1 MRKKQSNIYTYILM
15 AFVLLLGECL
25 SAFADTSNSS
35 SSSSITNI
43 TNPDGT
49 TTTITREESI
59 FKYIF
64 DPIIIKIPGVTKN
77 YNQDGALKKKEVVVN
92 DSTGETK
99 IIWEYQT
106 TIDGVGNYIK
116 SIENNFMASESSGL
130 GEPQIISIKKDGV
143 ELSDKAVSNFST
155 TDFKSATNKLPIQN
169 GTYTY
174 LIETPVKVP
183 GNQYTL
189 DYTSKVKYQ
198 ATPGTTLISNGEKTM
213 IRTNEIREIMTSG
226 SLTQPIGNGD
236 VLHNLKINTVNTSN
250 DSRVNGRYRDSNDRV
265 IEWTKSRL
273 NTSTSN
279 QNYEFDVAVDSS
291 QSVHEHKVMIYQL
304 GADGGYTLLSEKTYS
319 QSQVTNNKITV
330 DNVPPGA
337 EVVVKTITNV
347 ANEKKNHTI
356 TGAELEAL
364 KGDLVINKNWATG
377 TTPVEVLFTVNGGSF
392 NNTKKTLP
400 VGQTTIT
407 IPNVPKFEGSGSI
420 ATKKRFYYDVEED
433 IQSGYMLSSAE
444 FDWENLKY
452 TFNNKKDETKYTP
465 PASGQYGI
473 TSIEPVNI
481 NYIKYQY
488 GNQFWG
494 GFSTHLK
501 MAFKIPP
508 YAREGDYFTLKIPE
522 ELKLDNNVSNNRMLE
537 PVRDPNTGKIIANV
551 YHTKDREIKFVL
563 TENAYSVEEYDG
575 WYVIGNNAGNIVE
588 KNGVPFTGPYIV
600 GVSPNLPKWYEGENP
615 KSNTTNKN
623 IFFETDYNGGRV
635 SNKERKVE
643 TSGTL
648 YATDSG
654 RDVGELHF
662 FDDIVKNEYLQE
674 EDSIIWDLVINS
686 GGKNLGNK
694 SNIFWDLIH
703 PYLELYNHNDNGSN
717 IPQDIEFY
725 IADATVAASYV
736 NPRKMIFKGT
746 SQNSGYT
753 QYHYY
758 LPREDGKEY
767 GVAVF
772 IKPENK
778 SISDF
783 GGYSWT
789 HALEFYYENL
799 SDKALVARIKTRKKI
814 PLKEKEYY
822 YNNMA
827 SLKQGLAKPKLV
839 IRRAQ
844 DTAGMGGAYPTDWY
858 SVKFKKIHTSNG
870 VKRPLVGTIF
880 TIYKDGN
887 PYSTVHS
894 DENGIV
900 QFDNL
905 FAGTY
910 TFKEVEANSGYM
922 LDPTVHTLTI
932 TNSQNITIDGKKY
945 DENNIPEID
954 NKKLTSLRVNKYSQK
969 DMNIL
974 KGAVFRLK
982 SKGSDK
988 YNVTV
993 GENTDVNSFVFP
1005 NLNIGTY
1012 ILEEISSPLGHKKIS
1027 PIEIEVYEENGALK
1041 IRKISDQNNT
1051 LTSNLTEKNGS
1062 FSIDVVDE
1070 VKLAKFTV
1078 SKRIKGIENAGRFI
1092 SGKMEFRLTKVGDDT
1107 FEPRKIRQNANENFT
1122 FELLPKGEYLLEEV
1136 NAPEGYVEDKN
1147 AIYKIIVDDDANIHF
1162 FKLSSANTNYVI
1174 ADSSKSLIKHQL
1186 LSQHPNSSTD
1196 NNAIDGNLNTSSI
1209 WNNTDPNNTLG
1220 GNGTDNIRVGTY
1232 VGIDLGSAKLVSE
1245 VKFLQGQ
1252 PSNNNDRMQEFSME
1266 YSLDNANWQV
1276 YKRYNNDNSRQGD
1289 VSENDLAIYARYIR
1303 FVNNKEV
1310 LNKWF
1315 AIKEISAKTYNNVT
1329 NTITPSMQENTN
1341 SDNNI
1346 ALVGNIQNPSLI
1358 LEKVDT
1364 NKNPINDNNQ
1374 GKEYNAKFN
1383 LYKISDNANTVT
1395 EEQINSLVPV
1405 QAFTLNRGRVELPQL
1420 ADKLGR
1426 YALVEIEAP
1435 QGYTKVAPILLDLV
1449 ETQQEH
1455 GGGVMKNTTA
1465 WKVVGNST
1473 LVGNSNANTSGGLP
1487 VYTGSSETD
1496 KIFVDYSQLSSNK
1509 ITLKVKN
1516 ERNAKKVK
1524 LKIQKINKNGDP
1536 IVRRDFINSARL
1548 MITKDPDIATENGA
1562 YNGQIANLNSEDASF
1577 TFNNRNN
1584 NFESGLYYL
1593 RELRAPTGY
1602 KLLNKAIPFYIESS
1616 GNVIIPAKL
1625 KDGSTT
1631 EYVVDSNFSLA
1642 DKVKIVNAVESDV
1655 VQIKLVNDEGTY
1667 PKTGGDGALK
1677 FVFVGGLLM
1686 VFAVIGLSRHKRY
1699 S

>member
-1 MRKKQSNIYTYILM
+1 MRKKQSNIYAYILM
-15 AFVLLLGECL
+15 AFVFLFGECL

-43 TNPDGT
+43 TNPNGT
-49 TTTITREESI
+49 TTTITKEESI

-64 DPIIIKIPGVTKN
+64 DPITIKIPGVTKN

-130 GEPQIISIKKDGV
+130 GEPKIISINKDGV
-143 ELSDKAVSNFST
+143 ELSDKTITNFAT
-155 TDFKSATNKLPIQN
+155 PDFKSATSKLPIQN

-189 DYTSKVKYQ
+189 DYNSKVKYQ
-198 ATPGTTLISNGEKTM
+198 ATPGTTLVSNGEQS
-213 IRTNEIREIMTSG
+213 IINTNEVKEILTSG
-226 SLTQPIGNGD
+226 SLTQPIGAGD

-250 DSRVNGRYRDSNDRV
+250 DSRVSGKYSDSNDKV

-392 NNTKKTLP
+392 NNVKKNLS

-407 IPNVPKFEGSGSI
+407 IPDVPKFEGSGSI
-420 ATKKRFYYDVEED
+420 ATKKRISYEVEED

-473 TSIEPVNI
+473 TSIEPVDI
-481 NYIKYQY
+481 NYIKYQS
-488 GNQFWG
+488 GSTVWG
-494 GFSTHLK
+494 GFSGHLK

-508 YAREGDYFTLKIPE
+508 YAREGDSFTVEIPAD
-522 ELKLDNNVSNNRMLE
+522 LKLDHSANPNKE
-537 PVRDPNTGKIIANV
+537 WTPVVDPNTGKTIAKV
-551 YHTKDREIKFVL
+551 YHTEDRKIKFVL
-563 TENAYSVEEYDG
+563 TKDAYSVQEYNG
-575 WYVIGNNAGNIVE
+575 WYTIGNNSGNIIQ
-588 KNGVPFTGPYIV
+588 KNNDTSFRGPYLT
-600 GVSPNLPKWYEGENP
+600 GVAPNLPEWYAWENT
-615 KSNTTNKN
+615 KSTIINKTLS
-623 IFFETDYNGGRV
+623 FKTSYVGG
-635 SNKERKVE
+635 SINSESTVE
-643 TSGTL
+643 TNGRLNATNNGSKQGDL
-648 YATDSG
+648 HEFDGVNKYEYAQT
-654 RDVGELHF
+654 
-662 FDDIVKNEYLQE
+662 
-674 EDSIIWDLVINS
+674 EDSITWDLMYNT
-686 GGKNLGNK
+686 GGSDIGNR
-694 SNIFWDLIH
+694 SNKFWDLIH
-703 PYLELYNHNDNGSN
+703 PQMSLYTYGNVDRS
-717 IPQDIEFY
+717 IPEDIEFY
-725 IADATVAASYV
+725 IADATMAASYT
-736 NPRKMIFKGT
+736 NPVKMKFKGT
-746 SQNSGYT
+746 SQNSGRT
-753 QYHYY
+753 QYHYF
-758 LPREDGKEY
+758 LPRADGREY
-767 GVAVF
+767 GVAVI
-772 IKPENK
+772 IKPENT
-778 SISDF
+778 SNPSFDGF
-783 GGYSWT
+783 TSNNT
-789 HALEFYYENL
+789 LEFYYENL
-799 SDKALVARIKTRKKI
+799 QNKALVARIKMRKGS
-814 PLKEKEYY
+814 LTNGYFY
-822 YNNMA
+822 YNA
-827 SLKQGLAKPKLV
+827 AQKALYSGVGGSQK
-839 IRRAQ
+839 IYRRAT
-844 DTAGMGGAYPTDWY
+844 DTGAMGGAYPTDWY

-982 SKGSDK
+982 SKDSDK

-1005 NLNIGTY
+1005 NLDRGRY

-1027 PIEIEVYEENGALK
+1027 PIEVEVYEENGALK

-1092 SGKMEFRLTKVGDDT
+1092 NGEMEFRLTKVGDDT
-1107 FEPRKIRQNANENFT
+1107 FESRKIRQNANENFT

-1136 NAPEGYVEDKN
+1136 NAPEGYVENKN

-1162 FKLSSANTNYVI
+1162 FKLSSGNTNYVI

-1186 LSQHPNSSTD
+1186 LSQHPDSSTD

-1252 PSNNNDRMQEFSME
+1252 PSNNNDRMHEFSME

-1289 VSENDLAIYARYIR
+1289 VSENNLAIYARYIR

-1329 NTITPSMQENTN
+1329 NTITPSMQENTD

-1346 ALVGNIQNPSLI
+1346 VLVGNIQNPSLI

-1383 LYKISDNANTVT
+1383 LYKISDNASTVT

-1405 QAFTLNRGRVELPQL
+1405 QEFTLNRGRVELPQL
-1420 ADKLGR
+1420 ADRLGR

-1536 IVRRDFINSARL
+1536 IVRRDSINSARL

-1562 YNGQIANLNSEDASF
+1562 YNGQIANLSSEDASF
-1577 TFNNRNN
+1577 TFNNRND

-1642 DKVKIVNAVESDV
+1642 DKVKIVKAVESDV
-1655 VQIKLVNDEGTY
+1655 VQIQLVNDEGTY
-1667 PKTGGDGALK
+1667 PKTGGDGVLK

>member
-15 AFVLLLGECL
+15 AFVFLLGECL

-226 SLTQPIGNGD
+226 SLTQPIGSGD

-250 DSRVNGRYRDSNDRV
+250 DSRVSGRYRDSNDRV
-265 IEWTKSRL
+265 IEWTKSKL

-304 GADGGYTLLSEKTYS
+304 RADGGYTLLSEKTYS
-319 QSQVTNNKITV
+319 QSQVSNNKITV

-347 ANEKKNHTI
+347 SNEKKNHTI

-364 KGDLVINKNWATG
+364 KGDLVINKNWAKG
-377 TTPVEVLFTVNGGSF
+377 TTPVEVSFTINGGSF

-407 IPNVPKFEGSGSI
+407 IPNVQKFEGSGSI
-420 ATKKRFYYDVEED
+420 ATKKRISYEVEED

-473 TSIEPVNI
+473 TSIEPVDI
-481 NYIKYQY
+481 NYIKYQS
-488 GNQFWG
+488 GSTKWG
-494 GFSTHLK
+494 GFSGHLK

-508 YAREGDYFTLKIPE
+508 YAREGDSFTVEIPNY
-522 ELKLDNNVSNNRMLE
+522 LKLDHSANPNKE
-537 PVRDPNTGKIIANV
+537 WTPVVDPNTGKTIAKV
-551 YHTKDREIKFVL
+551 YHTEDRKIKFVL
-563 TENAYSVEEYDG
+563 TKDAYSVQEYDG
-575 WYVIGNNAGNIVE
+575 WYTIGSNAGNIIQ
-588 KNGVPFTGPYIV
+588 KNNDTSFRGPYMT
-600 GVSPNLPKWYEGENP
+600 GVAPNLPEWYKWEVTNS
-615 KSNTTNKN
+615 KILNKTLTFNTSYTGA
-623 IFFETDYNGGRV
+623 TYNDNRT
-635 SNKERKVE
+635 VE
-643 TSGTL
+643 TTGRLEATNDKSEQGDL
-648 YATDSG
+648 HQFDGVNKYEYAQT
-654 RDVGELHF
+654 
-662 FDDIVKNEYLQE
+662 
-674 EDSIIWDLVINS
+674 EDSIT
-686 GGKNLGNK
+686 
-694 SNIFWDLIH
+694 WDLIFNTGSGNADH
-703 PYLELYNHNDNGSN
+703 GIIAARHQFWDYISEGMELFSHRNTSAS
-717 IPQDIEFY
+717 IPKDIELFV
-725 IADATVAASYV
+725 ADGTAAASYA
-736 NPRKMIFKGT
+736 NPIPMKLTGTENGGSTYVYGIDGTNIKVKVSIYSEYHQNPDFDDFK
-746 SQNSGYT
+746 S
-753 QYHYY
+753 
-758 LPREDGKEY
+758 
-767 GVAVF
+767 
-772 IKPENK
+772 
-778 SISDF
+778 
-783 GGYSWT
+783 T
-789 HALEFYYENL
+789 HTIQFYYEDL
-799 SDKALVARIKTRKKI
+799 RTRAIVARIKMKKV
-814 PLKEKEYY
+814 KTKNGMY
-822 YNNMA
+822 YNGAIRAYNVGVKG
-827 SLKQGLAKPKLV
+827 STN
-839 IRRAQ
+839 IYRRAA
-844 DTAGMGGAYPTDWY
+844 DTVATGGAYPTDWY
-858 SVKFKKIHTSNG
+858 SVKFKKISTLNG
-870 VKRPLVGTIF
+870 EKRPLDGTVF
-880 TIYKDGN
+880 ALYKDGN
-887 PYSTVHS
+887 PYSTIRS

-905 FAGTY
+905 ISGTY
-910 TFKEVEANSGYM
+910 TFKEVEAHSGYM

-1027 PIEIEVYEENGALK
+1027 PIEVEVYEENGALK

-1092 SGKMEFRLTKVGDDT
+1092 NGEMEFRLTKVGDDT

-1136 NAPEGYVEDKN
+1136 NAPEGYVENKN

-1162 FKLSSANTNYVI
+1162 FKLSSGNTNYVI

-1186 LSQHPNSSTD
+1186 LSQHPDSSTD

-1252 PSNNNDRMQEFSME
+1252 PSNNNDRMHEFSME

-1289 VSENDLAIYARYIR
+1289 VSENNLAIYARYIR

-1346 ALVGNIQNPSLI
+1346 VLVGNIQNPSLI

-1383 LYKISDNANTVT
+1383 LYKISDNASTVT
-1395 EEQINSLVPV
+1395 EEHINSLVPV
-1405 QAFTLNRGRVELPQL
+1405 QEFTLNRGRVELPQL

-1426 YALVEIEAP
+1426 YALVEIESP

-1548 MITKDPDIATENGA
+1548 MITKDPDIATEDGA

-1677 FVFVGGLLM
+1677 FVFVGVLLM